1 MYRVRDVKHN
11 KWIDKGVYLNT
22 FGDLVKIKK
31 SFFRTKEKLFN
42 HSNYELQYSTGI
54 KDKNNILVYEGD
66 IIIADIMGEEIKTLC
81 VFSDYICSYVLL
93 DFISNK
99 YYTLSK
105 DKSRVIKVIG
115 NIYDNQE
122 LIKGNK
128 E

>member
-11 KWIDKGVYLNT
+11 KWIEKGVYLNPI
-22 FGDLVKIKK
+22 GDLVKIKK
-31 SFFRTKEKLFN
+31 GFLRTKEKLLN
-42 HSNYELQYSTGI
+42 PSNYEFQYSTGI

-81 VFSDYICSYVLL
+81 VFSDYTCSYVLL

-105 DKSRVIKVIG
+105 DKNRSIKVIG
-115 NIYDNQE
+115 NIYDNKE
-122 LIKGNK
+122 LMEDNK